1 MQKRT
6 LGLIT
11 APGYAEEIIDDL
23 IDDLPRHLKHYVNN
37 DVTWEI
43 ECHVDSWTG
52 GTNRADRAIEW
63 TKAEM
68 SNNGWDYAIT
78 LTDLPLFDGKKPIT
92 AEVHSDE
99 HVAFISLPGFG
110 FAPMKK
116 RVRESILQMM
126 DEIYYGSSERERKE
140 SEQSQERN
148 EKSNDDIQY
157 QSSKSLIGQ
166 RFFEKLSPL
175 KRETSNSKR
184 NTHARFT
191 VQSEKT
197 GLLRI
202 ISGMI
207 NANRPMKLFKAFLKI
222 VIIAFTTG
230 AYALVFPTIW
240 GLSTHFS
247 TIRAIILM
255 LVAILS
261 LVAWIIISNNLWES
275 KVKNEHAFL
284 RKLYN
289 ATTFFTLL
297 LTVVMYYALLFIM
310 FMVIT
315 SLLIPPSQ
323 AAENMTVSSVTIG
336 SYMYTAWI
344 ATSLSTIIGAIG
356 SAFNNEDVLLNSTY
370 GYRQQQRQ
378 QTTEEIEEEA
388 END

>member
-11 APGYAEEIIDDL
+11 APDYAEEIIDDL

-68 SNNGWDYAIT
+68 SNKGWDYAIT
-78 LTDLPLFDGKKPIT
+78 LTDLPLFDGKKPII

-126 DEIYYGSSERERKE
+126 NEIYYGSSERERKE
-140 SEQSQERN
+140 SEQTQECN
-148 EKSNDDIQY
+148 EKSNDGIQY

-175 KRETSNSKR
+175 ERETSNTKNS
-184 NTHARFT
+184 THARFT
-191 VQSEKT
+191 VQSEKK

-207 NANRPMKLFKAFLKI
+207 NANRPMKLFKAFLNI

-247 TIRAIILM
+247 TIRAIVLM

-261 LVAWIIISNNLWES
+261 LVAWIITSNNLWES
-275 KVKNEHAFL
+275 KVKDEHAFL
-284 RKLYN
+284 GKLYN

-297 LTVVMYYALLFIM
+297 LTVVMYYVLLFVM
-310 FMVIT
+310 FMVLT

-323 AAENMTVSSVTIG
+323 AEENMTVSAVNIS
-336 SYMYTAWI
+336 SYAYTTWI
-344 ATSLSTIIGAIG
+344 ATSLSTIIGALG
-356 SAFNNEDVLLNSTY
+356 SSVNNEDVLLNSTY

-378 QTTEEIEEEA
+378 QTTKEIEQEA